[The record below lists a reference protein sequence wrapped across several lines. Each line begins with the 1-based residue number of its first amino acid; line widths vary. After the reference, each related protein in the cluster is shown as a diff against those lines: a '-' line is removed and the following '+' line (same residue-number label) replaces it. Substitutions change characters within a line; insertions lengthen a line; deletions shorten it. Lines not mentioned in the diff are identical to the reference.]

1 MKINGKQQWITI
13 AVLFFIVLLGELCLF
28 QPRLVVVDMARV
40 VQRPSEMLSRSNLS
54 EKAQQKIMQRYAA
67 ALPKVISEYG
77 EAHGVTVLSCKVL
90 VSQSH
95 NDISNI
101 IIEQTLSRLK
111 HDAI

>member
-1 MKINGKQQWITI
+1 MKNSAKQQWITI
-13 AVLFFIVLLGELCLF
+13 AVLFLIVLLGEFCLF
-28 QPRLVVVDMARV
+28 QPRLVVVDMERV
-40 VQRPSEMLSRSNLS
+40 IQRPSEMLSRSKIS

-67 ALPKVISEYG
+67 VLPKVISEYG

-101 IIEQTLSRLK
+101 IIEQTLARLK
-111 HDAI
+111 T